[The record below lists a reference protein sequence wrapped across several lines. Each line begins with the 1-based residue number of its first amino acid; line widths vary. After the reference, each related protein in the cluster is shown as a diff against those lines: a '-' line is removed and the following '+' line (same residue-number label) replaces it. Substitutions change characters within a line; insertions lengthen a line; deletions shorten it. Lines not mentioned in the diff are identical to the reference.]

1 MNNENEEFEIEVSEG
16 TAMITTIHS
25 ILKEYLLIR
34 RDIDG
39 GDSENIISL
48 G

>member
-25 ILKEYLLIR
+25 ILKEYLMIR
-34 RDIDG
+34 RDVDV
-39 GDSENIISL
+39 GDSENIMSL